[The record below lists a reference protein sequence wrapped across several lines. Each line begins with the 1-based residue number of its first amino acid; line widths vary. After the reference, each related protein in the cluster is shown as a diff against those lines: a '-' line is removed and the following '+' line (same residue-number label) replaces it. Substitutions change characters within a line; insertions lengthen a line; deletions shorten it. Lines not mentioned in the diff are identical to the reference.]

1 MCNDTMVTNVNNWK
15 ELTMNRK
22 AWNDL
27 LRKPKPTR
35 GCRVKGRRSRNVCV
49 YVCIILG
56 KKNFTFLSLYYE
68 VLRSAVNNSW
78 L

>member
-1 MCNDTMVTNVNNWK
+1 MTFWESQNPQGVVELK
-15 ELTMNRK
+15 EEEVEM
-22 AWNDL
+22 
-27 LRKPKPTR
+27 
-35 GCRVKGRRSRNVCV
+35 CV

>member
-49 YVCIILG
+49 CVYYSREKKLYIFIFIL
-56 KKNFTFLSLYYE
+56 
-68 VLRSAVNNSW
+68 
-78 L
+78 